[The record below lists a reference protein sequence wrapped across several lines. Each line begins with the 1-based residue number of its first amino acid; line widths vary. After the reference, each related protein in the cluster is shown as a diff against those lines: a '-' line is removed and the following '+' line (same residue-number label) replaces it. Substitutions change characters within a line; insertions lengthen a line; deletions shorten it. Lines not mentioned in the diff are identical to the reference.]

1 MDVNPIP
8 YEDMEVLEQEV
19 YFMQSRSE
27 WHQIDTVGMG
37 TANLK
42 GLNFQ
47 NSFHNCICI
56 LCGCGCNCETQASA
70 GTKTCSLMSCPVL
83 SSLDNQHFCF
93 WILNALRESFSHPN
107 VTSKCG
113 SVTALLLRGPHFMCR
128 AISRINA
135 SRSCVYFHSLPPEA
149 APFSC

>member
-47 NSFHNCICI
+47 NSFHNSICI
-56 LCGCGCNCETQASA
+56 LCGCGCNCET
-70 GTKTCSLMSCPVL
+70 
-83 SSLDNQHFCF
+83 
-93 WILNALRESFSHPN
+93 
-107 VTSKCG
+107 
-113 SVTALLLRGPHFMCR
+113 
-128 AISRINA
+128 
-135 SRSCVYFHSLPPEA
+135 
-149 APFSC
+149 